1 MPRPMKLL
9 IIMEDD
15 MYSARTLSGMKL
27 MCHAEYPPENRALI
41 MFAANMI
48 IVNSVILSPSSGM
61 TIGTIVTAS
70 IFNV

>member
-15 MYSARTLSGMKL
+15 VPARTLSGMKL

-48 IVNSVILSPSSGM
+48 IVNSVILSLSS
-61 TIGTIVTAS
+61 V
-70 IFNV
+70 